1 MDKDIKFEYY
11 LVTNLFERIVTLES
25 RVNDLENKLSYSKK
39 TTFDYKD
46 SDNDAF
52 NCINGANTDNEC
64 INGAN
69 TYNERKQDIK
79 RLIESHK
86 KSESK

>member
-11 LVTNLFERIVTLES
+11 LVPHLFERIVSLEL
-25 RVNDLENKLSYSKK
+25 RINELENKLSYSKK

-46 SDNDAF
+46 SDDDAF
-52 NCINGANTDNEC
+52 KGINGANTDNEC

-79 RLIESHK
+79 SLIELHK

>member
-11 LVTNLFERIVTLES
+11 LVPHLFERIVSLEL
-25 RVNDLENKLSYSKK
+25 RINELENKLSYSKK

-52 NCINGANTDNEC
+52 KCFNGANTDNK
-64 INGAN
+64 G
-69 TYNERKQDIK
+69 KQDIRILK
-79 RLIESHK
+79 DLHKKSLKDLHK

>member
-1 MDKDIKFEYY
+1 MDKDINFEYY
-11 LVTNLFERIVTLES
+11 LLSNLFERIVALES
-25 RVNDLENKLSYSKK
+25 RINELENKLSYSKK

-52 NCINGANTDNEC
+52 KCFNGANTDNK
-64 INGAN
+64 G
-69 TYNERKQDIK
+69 KQDTRILMDLHK
-79 RLIESHK
+79 KSLMDLHK